1 MHWVVL
7 VGAYIILWFL
17 ALQIVLPIGIG
28 DSGDGD
34 EAIVAGTDPGAP
46 TRPRLGLKLTIATAA
61 ATVIWAVFYGLV
73 LTKVLDI

>member
-17 ALQIVLPIGIG
+17 ALQILLPIGIRSPHE
-28 DSGDGD
+28 SG
-34 EAIVAGTDPGAP
+34 EAIAEGADPGAP
-46 TRPRLGLKLTIATAA
+46 ALPRLGLKIAIATAA
-61 ATVIWAVFYGLV
+61 ATIIWAVFYGLV